1 MIDQG
6 ANFMEGVEFM
16 VVGMGVVFS
25 FLVLMVIVMQVNA
38 AVITRFFPEKEE
50 PVQQASG
57 AGGDRAKIAAA
68 IAIARAQ
75 KA

>member
-6 ANFMEGVEFM
+6 SNFMEGVEFM
-16 VVGMGVVFS
+16 VVGMSVVFC
-25 FLVLMVIVMQVNA
+25 FLVLMVIVMQLNA
-38 AVITRFFPEKEE
+38 AIITKFFPEKEE
-50 PVQQASG
+50 PVEQKSSV
-57 AGGDRAKIAAA
+57 GDKARIAAA